1 MRRARNRGMENLLEG
16 EPHSRPRR
24 RCWSLGDLGQS
35 AGMTVSLGVDK
46 RVVGNV
52 LWVVSCYRHFLLEAL
67 VV

>member
-1 MRRARNRGMENLLEG
+1 MRRARNSGMENLLEG
-16 EPHSRPRR
+16 EPHSRLRR

-35 AGMTVSLGVDK
+35 AGMTASLGVDE

-52 LWVVSCYRHFLLEAL
+52 LWVVSRYRYFLLKTL